1 MKFISSIDENAPE
14 NLYSY
19 GGIYMHGKLQDDIGY
34 DVPILTEGEITR
46 GINMCDIQF
55 PNGDVVRAIAY
66 IWPSKFAHNPWGM
79 KGLIISLDEDMGVW
93 QDVYEKY
100 TEQSDIL

>member
-19 GGIYMHGKLQDDIGY
+19 GGIYMHGKLQDAIGY
-34 DVPILTEGEITR
+34 DVPILTDGEITQ
-46 GINMCDIQF
+46 GMHVCDIQH
-55 PNGDVVRAIAY
+55 PNGEVVKAIAF

-79 KGLIISLDEDMGVW
+79 KGLILGMDDDIEEW
-93 QDVYEKY
+93 EYAYEKY

>member
-34 DVPILTEGEITR
+34 DVPILTEGEITQ
-46 GINMCDIQF
+46 GMHVCNVQF
-55 PNGDVVRAIAY
+55 PNGEVVKAIAF

-79 KGLIISLDEDMGVW
+79 KGLILGMDEDIEEW
-93 QDVYEKY
+93 EYAYEKY
-100 TEQSDIL
+100 TEQSDVL